1 MPRPRIR
8 IIVASA
14 LAVASIGVFVVGEL
28 VTPQGDALYAVL
40 FGGATA
46 SFVLVG
52 LLLLLGRVTGNR
64 IGSLLLLTGVLL
76 AVAYGLGVY
85 GLAGAAQSPPWPGT
99 ALSFVL
105 SDSIFVSPLV
115 IALVGIPLVFP
126 DGRLV
131 SPRWRSLVWLA
142 VIATMAQALSVILTP
157 GTEGP
162 TSLPNPLGVGSLA
175 EVAAILGALSSGSS
189 VLGFGGAAASVW
201 VRYRRG
207 DPVERQQ
214 LKWLLA
220 VAALAALFY
229 PASFIIPDA
238 TVAGVFF
245 ILGSLTLSALPIAIA
260 IAILRYRLYEIDRI
274 ISRTIAYVLITGV
287 LLGAYTAAILLLQG
301 PLGTITGGDT
311 IAVAL
316 STLVAAALFQP
327 LRQRVQVAVDR
338 RFDRARFDAERTAAA
353 FSDRLRN
360 EVDIDTIATDLRAT
374 VGGAIAPTRF
384 GLWLRVG
391 PAAK

>member
-1 MPRPRIR
+1 MTHTRRT
-8 IIVASA
+8 VAWT
-14 LAVASIGVFVVGEL
+14 LAVASISVFVMVPIL
-28 VTPQGDALYAVL
+28 QSSDDLLYALL
-40 FGGATA
+40 FGAATT
-46 SFVLVG
+46 SFGLVG
-52 LLLLLGRVTGNR
+52 VVLLDRVAGNR

-76 AVAYGLGVY
+76 AIAYGLGAY
-85 GLAGAAQSPPWPGT
+85 GLAGAAASPPWPGT
-99 ALSFVL
+99 ALAFVL
-105 SDSIFVSPLV
+105 SDLIYVTPLV
-115 IALVGIPLVFP
+115 VALVGIPLVFP

-131 SPRWRSLVWLA
+131 SPRWRWLVWLA
-142 VIATMAQALSVILTP
+142 VIATIAQGLSVILTP
-157 GTEGP
+157 GTVGP

-220 VAALAALFY
+220 VAALSALFF

-245 ILGSLTLSALPIAIA
+245 VLGSLTLSALPIAIA

-287 LLGAYTAAILLLQG
+287 LVGAYTAAILLLQG
-301 PLGTITGGDT
+301 PLGTITGGGT

-327 LRQRVQVAVDR
+327 LRQRVQV
-338 RFDRARFDAERTAAA
+338 
-353 FSDRLRN
+353 
-360 EVDIDTIATDLRAT
+360 
-374 VGGAIAPTRF
+374 
-384 GLWLRVG
+384 
-391 PAAK
+391 

>member
-1 MPRPRIR
+1 M
-8 IIVASA
+8 A
-14 LAVASIGVFVVGEL
+14 LAR
-28 VTPQGDALYAVL
+28 
-40 FGGATA
+40 
-46 SFVLVG
+46 LVG
-52 LLLLLGRVTGNR
+52 GHRND
-64 IGSLLLLTGVLL
+64 GS
-76 AVAYGLGVY
+76 
-85 GLAGAAQSPPWPGT
+85 SPFGH
-99 ALSFVL
+99 
-105 SDSIFVSPLV
+105 
-115 IALVGIPLVFP
+115 P
-126 DGRLV
+126 D
-131 SPRWRSLVWLA
+131 
-142 VIATMAQALSVILTP
+142 P

-220 VAALAALFY
+220 VAALAALFF

-245 ILGSLTLSALPIAIA
+245 VLGSLTLSALPIAIA

-287 LLGAYTAAILLLQG
+287 LVGAYTAAILLLQG
-301 PLGTITGGDT
+301 PLGMITGGDT

-316 STLVAAALFQP
+316 STLVAAALSSHSASVSRS
-327 LRQRVQVAVDR
+327 L
-338 RFDRARFDAERTAAA
+338 
-353 FSDRLRN
+353 SRLTLL
-360 EVDIDTIATDLRAT
+360 D
-374 VGGAIAPTRF
+374 
-384 GLWLRVG
+384 G
-391 PAAK
+391 PGSGC